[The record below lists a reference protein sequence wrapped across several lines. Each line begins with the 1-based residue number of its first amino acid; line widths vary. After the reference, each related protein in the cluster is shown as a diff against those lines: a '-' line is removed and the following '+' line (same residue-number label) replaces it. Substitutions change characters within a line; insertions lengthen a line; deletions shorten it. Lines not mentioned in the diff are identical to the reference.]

1 MPLSLGIETMGGLV
15 ERIIERNSPIPTA
28 RAQSFTTFQD
38 GQTAMSI
45 HVVQGERD
53 LVADCRSLARFE
65 LRGIPP
71 MVAGAA
77 RIQVTFTVDADG
89 LLSVEAREETSGVE
103 ASVTVKPSYGLSDDE
118 VTRML
123 SEGFGHAEDD
133 MAARALREAQVDA
146 DRLLAAIASALA
158 ADGELLSADERAA
171 IERAAAEL
179 AARCAPA
186 TDRAA
191 IERCAQGAVGR
202 DRGVR
207 RRAHEPRHPARARR
221 APRRGPLSMPT
232 IKVLPHPEYC
242 PEGRAIEAKPGES
255 ICEALLENGIPIEHA
270 CEMSCACT
278 TCHVVVRE
286 GYRLA
291 RRARRKRGR
300 PARPGLGARA
310 DVAAVVPGDP
320 GAAGRDGRDPE
331 VLDQP
336 RQGKALKAPAWAAR
350 SARSEAAQR
359 RARGS
364 SSSPGAASRA
374 G

>member
-1 MPLSLGIETMGGLV
+1 MRLAGNQGAGDLLLLDVVPLSLGIETMGGLV

-38 GQTAMSI
+38 GQSAMSI

-146 DRLLAAIASALA
+146 DRLLGAIASALA
-158 ADGELLSADERAA
+158 ADGELLAPEERAE
-171 IERAAAEL
+171 IERTAER
-179 AARCAPA
+179 ASRDARLDRPRG
-186 TDRAA
+186 DRALA
-191 IERCAQGAVGR
+191 EGAVR
-202 DRGVR
+202 RHRGVR
-207 RRAHEPRHPARARR
+207 RRADEPRHPARARR
-221 APRRGPLSMPT
+221 PPRRGPLSMPT

-255 ICEALLENGIPIEHA
+255 ICEALLENGIAIEHA

-286 GYRLA
+286 GYPSLGEPDESEEDLLDRAWGLEPTSRLSCQAILA
-291 RRARRKRGR
+291 RQ
-300 PARPGLGARA
+300 
-310 DVAAVVPGDP
+310 DVTVEIPKYSINHAK
-320 GAAGRDGRDPE
+320 E
-331 VLDQP
+331 
-336 RQGKALKAPAWAAR
+336 KH
-350 SARSEAAQR
+350 
-359 RARGS
+359 
-364 SSSPGAASRA
+364 
-374 G
+374 